1 MCGWLPWLQC
11 YILYRTR
18 DQLPV
23 SAQQWPPPTEHQS
36 CRRHNIDMS
45 FPHHFLLP
53 ANAAS
58 TLSQAKA
65 DTDPKIVGKNLFLA
79 RLAWPCQVISYC
91 TRVFRSVPKLT
102 WNVRQTILVGAC
114 CPWILKYQEPY
125 QKICICLSRFISS
138 PGYFRYPIK
147 SPIKALPLIAGVLN

>member
-1 MCGWLPWLQC
+1 MCNCASCDVRETHRTQDLVAVKDNSHGCTLLVKVSDVWMVAVAAM
-11 YILYRTR
+11 LYRTR

-65 DTDPKIVGKNLFLA
+65 DTDPKIV
-79 RLAWPCQVISYC
+79 
-91 TRVFRSVPKLT
+91 
-102 WNVRQTILVGAC
+102 
-114 CPWILKYQEPY
+114 
-125 QKICICLSRFISS
+125 
-138 PGYFRYPIK
+138 
-147 SPIKALPLIAGVLN
+147 